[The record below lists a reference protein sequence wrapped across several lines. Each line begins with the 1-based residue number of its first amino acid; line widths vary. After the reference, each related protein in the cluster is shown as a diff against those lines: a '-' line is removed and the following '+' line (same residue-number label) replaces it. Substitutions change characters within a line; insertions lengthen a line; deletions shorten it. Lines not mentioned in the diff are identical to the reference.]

1 MSYTK
6 RIFLKFSLSPLH
18 ITPPGPPEAD
28 PRRGILATEMIL
40 RRRNRCCRDR
50 LGGRVGGGM
59 GIVKMQ
65 RGNRNA
71 RQDKRLHD
79 VSDYA
84 LTLREIHLEH
94 AIVDYQAVSSGFGRR
109 CTQIGSTWTR
119 DVPWRCL
126 ERRFGFQVNFTK
138 ARCDRTAQK
147 GIRPLDGLSSARRTV
162 TASYCFP
169 NSSNYVSI
177 FPLKAE

>member
-1 MSYTK
+1 
-6 RIFLKFSLSPLH
+6 
-18 ITPPGPPEAD
+18 
-28 PRRGILATEMIL
+28 
-40 RRRNRCCRDR
+40 
-50 LGGRVGGGM
+50 M

-65 RGNRNA
+65 SGNRNA
-71 RQDKRLHD
+71 RQGKRLHE
-79 VSDYA
+79 VNTYA

-126 ERRFGFQVNFTK
+126 EWRFGFQVNFTK

-147 GIRPLDGLSSARRTV
+147 GIRPARWIVFCQADRDRQLLF
-162 TASYCFP
+162 SKFFQLCQHFP
-169 NSSNYVSI
+169 IES
-177 FPLKAE
+177 

>member
-1 MSYTK
+1 
-6 RIFLKFSLSPLH
+6 
-18 ITPPGPPEAD
+18 
-28 PRRGILATEMIL
+28 MIL
-40 RRRNRCCRDR
+40 RRRNRCRRNRCCRDR
-50 LGGRVGGGM
+50 LARKDRAAELLEGCWMVAGGMLDGWWRDGGGM

-65 RGNRNA
+65 SGNRNA
-71 RQDKRLHD
+71 RQGKRLHE
-79 VSDYA
+79 VNAYA

-126 ERRFGFQVNFTK
+126 ERRLGFQVNFTK